1 MTHILK
7 SEIKIEPCTMPWRIV
22 LHRYNGSLVT
32 HCETLE
38 GKVTYGREGPL
49 ITDPRHQGYH
59 HGHYHTDDAE
69 GRILAVLDFGMR
81 CKLEGVAP
89 AI

>member
-1 MTHILK
+1 MTHILE
-7 SEIKIEPCTMPWRIV
+7 SEIKIEECTMPWRIV
-22 LHRYNGSLVT
+22 LHRHNGSLVT

-38 GKVTYGREGPL
+38 VFVPPGDEENAQY
-49 ITDPRHQGYH
+49 RHQGYH

-69 GRILAVLDFGMR
+69 GRAAALSDFAIR
-81 CKLEGVAP
+81 CKNGGVAP